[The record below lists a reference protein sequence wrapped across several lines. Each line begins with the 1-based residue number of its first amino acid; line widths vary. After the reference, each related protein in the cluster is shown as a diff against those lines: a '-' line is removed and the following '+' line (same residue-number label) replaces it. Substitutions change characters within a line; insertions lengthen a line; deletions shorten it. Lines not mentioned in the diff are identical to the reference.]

1 MSSDR
6 LLAVEV
12 AYALPAQQWVIAL
25 QVPEG
30 ATMFEAAVQSRLME
44 LAPGLDLETVSMG
57 VFGKVEKSPKT
68 RVLKAGERV
77 EIFRPLINDPKEA
90 RKARAAKVKEAR
102 QDDA

>member
-1 MSSDR
+1 MSGDR

-12 AYALPAQQWVIAL
+12 AYALPTQQWVIAL

-30 ATMFEAAVQSRLME
+30 TTLFEAAVLSRLME
-44 LAPGLDLETVSMG
+44 KAPGLDLESVSLG

-68 RVLKAGERV
+68 RVLKDGERV

-90 RKARAAKVKEAR
+90 RKARAAKVKETR
-102 QDDA
+102 QDNA

>member
-1 MSSDR
+1 VTSDR

-30 ATMFEAAVQSRLME
+30 TTLFEAAVQSRLVE
-44 LAPGLDLETVSMG
+44 KVPGLDLESVSLG
-57 VFGKVEKSPKT
+57 VFGKVEKNPKT

-77 EIFRPLINDPKEA
+77 EIFRPLVNDPKEA
-90 RKARAAKVKEAR
+90 RKARAAKAREAR
-102 QDDA
+102 QGEA

>member
-1 MSSDR
+1 MSGDR

-12 AYALPAQQWVIAL
+12 AYALPTQQWVIAL

-30 ATMFEAAVQSRLME
+30 TTMFEAAVQSRLME
-44 LAPGLDLETVSMG
+44 LAPGLDLEAASLG

-68 RVLKAGERV
+68 RVLKDGERV

-90 RKARAAKVKEAR
+90 RKARAAKVKETR
-102 QDDA
+102 QDNA